1 MILYRL
7 LTYALFKRANKWIC
21 IYKLTSDDKILSLLI
36 KKAPCSCTFVNHSRE
51 ANQRYLCVLFQ
62 KNRLC
67 CYFFLFRTSF
77 VRRLNRSRK
86 TCLALQCVRVAAC
99 GHSSFHKRKFIFENG
114 SLKSRKTSF
123 QNAFDILLWLLLLY
137 NYSKISLNLDATKV
151 SRKRGKII

>member
-7 LTYALFKRANKWIC
+7 LTYALFKRANKWNC

-67 CYFFLFRTSF
+67 CCFFLFRTSF

-114 SLKSRKTSF
+114 SLKSRKNVF
-123 QNAFDILLWLLLLY
+123 PECFWH
-137 NYSKISLNLDATKV
+137 
-151 SRKRGKII
+151 IIMIIVIV